1 MKKIT
6 KIIMSL
12 MLAAGLAG
20 SSFAAG
26 PAGKPQHKNGHNG
39 KVVIE
44 HKMPKQNVKVV
55 KVVKEVSHKPKPH
68 HRPAPK
74 KQVVIVEKHYRDIQP
89 RYYGNDN
96 AAAACVA
103 VVGIG
108 LLAAA
113 ISGI

>member
-1 MKKIT
+1 MKIR
-6 KIIMSL
+6 KIIISL

-26 PAGKPQHKNGHNG
+26 HAGKPQPKNAHNG

-55 KVVKEVSHKPKPH
+55 KVVKEIPHKPKPH
-68 HRPAPK
+68 HKPAPK
-74 KQVVIVEKHYRDIQP
+74 KVVVVEKHYRDIQP